1 MKYTDRIVHLNFL
14 LNFYKLEMFSMQEGG
29 ESMQRGRGVLR
40 TWPGVGLE
48 WLVRKFGRIAAWR
61 ALPVVPEIHHGWVH

>member
-1 MKYTDRIVHLNFL
+1 
-14 LNFYKLEMFSMQEGG
+14 MFSMQEGG

-61 ALPVVPEIHHGWVH
+61 AALPVVPEIHHGWVH